1 MNKIRIIAT
10 VVTNTIVFLVNLQRK
25 FNDALMGILRVRDL
39 SSPPY
44 VYTNPHTLSH
54 KVTDDDLFVVLG
66 SDGLFDFFSND
77 EVVRLVYQFMH
88 DNPMGDP
95 AKYLIEQ
102 LILKAAKEAGTLQII
117 V

>member
-1 MNKIRIIAT
+1 
-10 VVTNTIVFLVNLQRK
+10 
-25 FNDALMGILRVRDL
+25 MGILRVPNL
-39 SSPPY
+39 CSPPY

-77 EVVRLVYQFMH
+77 EVVHLVYQFMH
-88 DNPMGDP
+88 DNPIGDP

-102 LILKAAKEAGTLQII
+102 LLLKAAKEAGIFQYIF
-117 V
+117 

>member
-1 MNKIRIIAT
+1 
-10 VVTNTIVFLVNLQRK
+10 
-25 FNDALMGILRVRDL
+25 MGILRVRNL

-54 KVTDDDLFVVLG
+54 KVTEDDLFVVLG

-77 EVVRLVYQFMH
+77 EVVQLVYQFMH
-88 DNPMGDP
+88 DSPFGDP

-102 LILKAAKEAGTLQII
+102 VVHKAAKQAGMPQKYVFDIQIVSVKSVEAHFSLS
-117 V
+117 